1 MQLKRRKQGWL
12 WKKKMNRIK
21 DLKIAIGGD
30 HAGFKLKSQIK
41 EWLGSQVSALKD
53 FGTDSEESVD
63 YPDFAH
69 AVAGEVEKGN
79 FELGI
84 LICGSGLGVDI
95 TANKHQ
101 GIRSALCWKKE
112 ISKLAKS
119 HNNANVI
126 CLPGRFVTIEEA
138 IEILETFFKTEFEGG
153 RHNRRIEKISC
164 QI

>member
-1 MQLKRRKQGWL
+1 MNKMQ
-12 WKKKMNRIK
+12 
-21 DLKIAIGGD
+21 IAIGAD
-30 HAGFKLKSQIK
+30 HAGFPLKNQLK
-41 EWLGSQVSALKD
+41 EWLAPQVEVLKD
-53 FGTDSEESVD
+53 LGTNSEESVD

-79 FELGI
+79 YELGI
-84 LICGSGLGVDI
+84 LICGSGLGVDM

-126 CLPGRFVTIEEA
+126 CLPGRFITFEEA
-138 IEILETFFKTEFEGG
+138 KEILNIFFNTKFEGG
-153 RHNRRIEKISC
+153 RHSKRIGKISC
-164 QI
+164 

>member
-1 MQLKRRKQGWL
+1 
-12 WKKKMNRIK
+12 MNN
-21 DLKIAIGGD
+21 LKIAIGAD
-30 HAGFKLKSQIK
+30 HAGFELKTKVIQ
-41 EWLGSQVSALKD
+41 WLEPKVKALKNL
-53 FGTDSEESVD
+53 GTDSEESVD

-79 FELGI
+79 YDLGI
-84 LICGSGLGVDI
+84 LICGSGIGVDM

-126 CLPGRFVTIEEA
+126 CLPGRFITIDEA
-138 IEILETFFKTEFEGG
+138 KDILNTFFNTEYEGG
-153 RHNRRIEKISC
+153 RHGRRIEKISC
-164 QI
+164 